1 MLDWDDNGTAVAL
14 EVGLEK
20 SRNAKEELMCI
31 GIEELTT
38 VPEVQGVLAM
48 AKRCGWVGLARA
60 TWVRVR
66 AELVTAMW
74 SGALAA
80 NGREEPWVHAQ
91 FLASSKERS
100 YASQAATRY
109 WSELLSSQS
118 IIL

>member
-14 EVGLEK
+14 EVGLEE
-20 SRNAKEELMCI
+20 EELMCI

-66 AELVTAMW
+66 VELVTAMW

-91 FLASSKERS
+91 LSSASSKERS
-100 YASQAATRY
+100 YASQSATRY
-109 WSELLSSQS
+109 WSESLSSQS
-118 IIL
+118 IIS